1 MSANAQDKDRER
13 VGKECW
19 IMNERF
25 LSELLEEIS
34 VSGYEEPVQAVVKKE
49 MKGYAHEVR
58 EDDMGNVVC
67 VLNPESDIRIMLSA
81 HADEIG
87 LIVSNITDTGRLQV
101 IRRGGIVGET
111 YPGQQVCV
119 RTAEGMIYGVVEGRR
134 DLFEKKELKE
144 SDLLIDIGA
153 KSREEALQKVAP
165 GDPIVRDTK
174 IRKMMNGRFTARALD
189 DRLGVFIIME
199 ALKRAKEK
207 GCSVGVYAASTTGE
221 ETTKT
226 GAYWTSSRIQPTLAV
241 VVDVTYCSDYE
252 GINPA
257 LMGRVE
263 LGNGPVLCNGPYI
276 MKKLN
281 SRMKECAHHA
291 SVPVQIEVADSMTHT
306 DGDLIHFSGQGVPV
320 VLVSIPLRYMHMPA
334 EVADEKDVEGC
345 IELIAEF
352 LASYEREL

>member
-1 MSANAQDKDRER
+1 
-13 VGKECW
+13 
-19 IMNERF
+19 MNERF

-34 VSGYEEPVQAVVKKE
+34 VSGNEEPVQAAVKRE
-49 MKGYAHEVR
+49 MQGYADEVR

-67 VLNPESDIRIMLSA
+67 VLNPDSDIRIMLSA

-87 LIVSNITDTGRLQV
+87 LIVSNITDTGRLQAV
-101 IRRGGIVGET
+101 RRGGIVNET

-119 RTAEGMIYGVVEGRR
+119 QTAEGRIYGVVEGRR
-134 DLFEKKELKE
+134 ELFKKKELKE
-144 SDLLIDIGA
+144 ADFLIDIGA
-153 KSREEALQKVAP
+153 KNREEALEKVAL
-165 GDPIVRDTK
+165 GDPIVRDTR
-174 IRKMMNGRFTARALD
+174 IRKMMNGRFSARALD

-199 ALKRAKEK
+199 ALKRAREK
-207 GCSVGVYAASTTGE
+207 GCTVGVYAASTNGE

-252 GINPA
+252 GMNPA
-257 LMGRVE
+257 LTGCVE
-263 LGNGPVLCNGPYI
+263 LGKGPVLCNGPYI

-281 SRMKECAHHA
+281 GRMKECAACA
-291 SVPVQIEVADSMTHT
+291 SVSVQIEATDSLTYTDADR
-306 DGDLIHFSGQGVPV
+306 IHFSGQGVPV

-352 LASYEREL
+352 LASYEEWISGSGR